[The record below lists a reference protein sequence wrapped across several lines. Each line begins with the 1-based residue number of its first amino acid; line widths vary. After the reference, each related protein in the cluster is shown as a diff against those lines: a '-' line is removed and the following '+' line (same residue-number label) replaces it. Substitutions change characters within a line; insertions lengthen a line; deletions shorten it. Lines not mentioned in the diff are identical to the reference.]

1 MRCQKYGSAR
11 ELIRLHPRIWTAKP
25 LVRPPH
31 VFYVTGTELFVE
43 RRLYCAR
50 RDRINLNIPLAELV
64 AQGSLLVAKPRLW
77 LHSRSRSV
85 ENHHYQKRMR
95 Y

>member
-31 VFYVTGTELFVE
+31 VFYVTGTEL
-43 RRLYCAR
+43 
-50 RDRINLNIPLAELV
+50 
-64 AQGSLLVAKPRLW
+64 LLSGVSIAPGAIA
-77 LHSRSRSV
+77 
-85 ENHHYQKRMR
+85 
-95 Y
+95 